1 MEEQLTTD
9 GIGLHPENTEP
20 LRTEVQQAAEEN
32 AADTLEQLGPEEVH
46 KAVVLNAFDQTN
58 LMQEIL
64 TTLKIVAQQQSAL
77 IQYLMK

>member
-1 MEEQLTTD
+1 MQPNEEQLQLEGVD
-9 GIGLHPENTEP
+9 APAP
-20 LRTEVQQAAEEN
+20 AAEEPV
-32 AADTLEQLGPEEVH
+32 DTLEALGPEEVH

>member
-1 MEEQLTTD
+1 MEEQLLLEGVPAPEEADELLD
-9 GIGLHPENTEP
+9 G
-20 LRTEVQQAAEEN
+20 LRAEEAPVQQT
-32 AADTLEQLGPEEVH
+32 DTLEAMGPGEVH